1 MLLARAARARI
12 VTADL
17 RARAHV
23 LVHRRMMMVVVAVRP
38 MHVAVVAMIMVVIAV
53 RSVDVLHS
61 GGLADGILGHEAVI
75 RKLEW

>member
-1 MLLARAARARI
+1 
-12 VTADL
+12 
-17 RARAHV
+17 
-23 LVHRRMMMVVVAVRP
+23 MMMVVVAVRP